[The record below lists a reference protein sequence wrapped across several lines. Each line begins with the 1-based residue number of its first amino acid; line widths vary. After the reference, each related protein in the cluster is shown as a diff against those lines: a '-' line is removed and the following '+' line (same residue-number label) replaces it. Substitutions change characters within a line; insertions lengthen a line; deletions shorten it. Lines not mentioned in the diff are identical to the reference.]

1 MISGA
6 YPAASSKDAEA
17 GRALLLDSFGSA
29 SVVARHRCAIFTLP
43 AAEAEI
49 HLAGEDATNSIA
61 CAAV

>member
-17 GRALLLDSFGSA
+17 GRALLLGSFGSRPW
-29 SVVARHRCAIFTLP
+29 SPDTDARSSRCL
-43 AAEAEI
+43 AEAEI